1 MPDLETVLGTRPP
14 EELSALTAEETAD
27 LAAALQQAMDERSA
41 LIDRS
46 IEDSLRHLPGML
58 RGTVRRAL
66 GM

>member
-1 MPDLETVLGTRPP
+1 MSDLETVLGTRPP
-14 EELSALTAEETAD
+14 EEFAALSGDEAAD
-27 LAAALQQAMDERSA
+27 LAAAVQDAMDERSA

-46 IEDSLRHLPGML
+46 IEDSLKHLPAML